1 MGLRHRIRD
10 RDWEETLEW
19 DGSSRSRTHL
29 LPLSLTALV
38 PCRSD
43 RGERGFF
50 LVIPRERDRE
60 R

>member
-1 MGLRHRIRD
+1 MGLRHSNRIRD
-10 RDWEETLEW
+10 RDWDIEW
-19 DGSSRSRTHL
+19 DGSSRGRTHR